1 MKLKYK
7 KIVEKVKGKKRT
19 NNIKLYIYF
28 AVY

>member
-1 MKLKYK
+1 MNLKYK

-19 NNIKLYIYF
+19 INIKIDVYF